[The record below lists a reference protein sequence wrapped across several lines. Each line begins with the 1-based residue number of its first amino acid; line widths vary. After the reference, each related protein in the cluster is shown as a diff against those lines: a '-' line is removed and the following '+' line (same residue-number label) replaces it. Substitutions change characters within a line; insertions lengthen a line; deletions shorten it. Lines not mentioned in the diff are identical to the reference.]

1 MVNKAGLTNEILKYA
16 VPLEKGRALDPADE
30 VGCAKLI
37 LKLENERRRLAM
49 IAQSAD
55 AVIDG
60 REQDW
65 KELIGNLQR
74 DNTALRSLI
83 KDMVKSMKPQAK
95 RQDDNAD
102 KWLKAAETF
111 KSSNRVLRLPK

>member
-1 MVNKAGLTNEILKYA
+1 MVNKASLTHDILKY
-16 VPLEKGRALDPADE
+16 VLPLEKGRALDPTDA

-37 LKLENERRRLAM
+37 LKLENERRRLAL
-49 IAQSAD
+49 IVEGAN

-60 REQDW
+60 REDDW

-83 KDMVKSMKPQAK
+83 KDMTKAMKAQAK
-95 RQDDNAD
+95 RQEENAD

-111 KSSNRVLRLPK
+111 NARNRINRLPK